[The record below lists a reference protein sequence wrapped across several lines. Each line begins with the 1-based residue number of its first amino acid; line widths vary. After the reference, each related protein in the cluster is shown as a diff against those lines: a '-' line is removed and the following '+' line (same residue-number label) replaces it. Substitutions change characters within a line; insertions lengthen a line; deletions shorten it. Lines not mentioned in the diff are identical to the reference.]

1 MRFVAAA
8 LGCVDLEGAEVARM
22 TSQHPRRQHIYRRRR
37 VIGLAAAVVGLVVAA
52 LLVLTMMP
60 SAAPTFTPAATSAP
74 PPAPPALP
82 APPAPTA
89 SAASATPNASAASAT
104 PKGHGMGPDGATA
117 ACTDGTQIY
126 DPNPR
131 TDNACAAHGGFAK

>member
-1 MRFVAAA
+1 
-8 LGCVDLEGAEVARM
+8 M
-22 TSQHPRRQHIYRRRR
+22 TSQHRRRQQIYRRRR
-37 VIGLAAAVVGLVVAA
+37 VIGLAAAVVGLAVAA

-60 SAAPTFTPAATSAP
+60 STAPTFTPAATSAP
-74 PPAPPALP
+74 PPAPTASATPNAS
-82 APPAPTA
+82 AA
-89 SAASATPNASAASAT
+89 SAASATPNASAT

-131 TDNACAAHGGFAK
+131 TDNACAAHGGFAKVYD

>member
-8 LGCVDLEGAEVARM
+8 LGCVHLEGAKVARM
-22 TSQHPRRQHIYRRRR
+22 TSQHPRRQQIYRRRR

-60 SAAPTFTPAATSAP
+60 GAAPTFTPAATSARV
-74 PPAPPALP
+74 A
-82 APPAPTA
+82 APTA
-89 SAASATPNASAASAT
+89 SAASAASAT

-131 TDNACAAHGGFAK
+131 TDNACAAHGGFAKIYD

>member
-1 MRFVAAA
+1 
-8 LGCVDLEGAEVARM
+8 
-22 TSQHPRRQHIYRRRR
+22 
-37 VIGLAAAVVGLVVAA
+37 
-52 LLVLTMMP
+52 MMP

-74 PPAPPALP
+74 PPAP
-82 APPAPTA
+82 T
-89 SAASATPNASAASAT
+89 ASATPYASAAPNASAT

-131 TDNACAAHGGFAK
+131 TDNACAAHGGFAKVYD

>member
-8 LGCVDLEGAEVARM
+8 LGCVHLEGAEVARM
-22 TSQHPRRQHIYRRRR
+22 TSQHRRRQQIYRRRR

-74 PPAPPALP
+74 PPA
-82 APPAPTA
+82 
-89 SAASATPNASAASAT
+89 PNASAASAT

-131 TDNACAAHGGFAK
+131 TDNACAAHGGFAKVYD

>member
-8 LGCVDLEGAEVARM
+8 LGCVHLEGAEVARM
-22 TSQHPRRQHIYRRRR
+22 TSQQHGRRQQIYRRRR

-74 PPAPPALP
+74 PPAP
-82 APPAPTA
+82 TA
-89 SAASATPNASAASAT
+89 SAASPT

-131 TDNACAAHGGFAK
+131 TDNACAAHGGFAKVYD

>member
-1 MRFVAAA
+1 MRVVAAA
-8 LGCVDLEGAEVARM
+8 LGCVHLEGAEVARM
-22 TSQHPRRQHIYRRRR
+22 TSLHRRRQQIYSRRR

-60 SAAPTFTPAATSAP
+60 SAAPTVTPAATSAP
-74 PPAPPALP
+74 PPAP
-82 APPAPTA
+82 TA
-89 SAASATPNASAASAT
+89 SAAPAP

-131 TDNACAAHGGFAK
+131 TDNACAAHGGFAKVYD

>member
-1 MRFVAAA
+1 
-8 LGCVDLEGAEVARM
+8 
-22 TSQHPRRQHIYRRRR
+22 
-37 VIGLAAAVVGLVVAA
+37 LAAAVVGLVVAA
-52 LLVLTMMP
+52 LLVFTMMP

-74 PPAPPALP
+74 PPAP
-82 APPAPTA
+82 T
-89 SAASATPNASAASAT
+89 ASATPTASAASAT

-131 TDNACAAHGGFAK
+131 TDNACAAHGGFAKVYD

>member
-8 LGCVDLEGAEVARM
+8 LGCVHLEGAEVARM
-22 TSQHPRRQHIYRRRR
+22 TSQHPRRQQIYRRRR
-37 VIGLAAAVVGLVVAA
+37 VIGLTAAVVGLVVAA

-60 SAAPTFTPAATSAP
+60 GAAPTFTPAATSAP
-74 PPAPPALP
+74 PPAP
-82 APPAPTA
+82 TA
-89 SAASATPNASAASAT
+89 FAASATPNASAASAT

-131 TDNACAAHGGFAK
+131 TDNACAAHGGFAKVYD

>member
-8 LGCVDLEGAEVARM
+8 LGCVHLEGAEVARM
-22 TSQHPRRQHIYRRRR
+22 TSQHRRRQQIYRRRR

-60 SAAPTFTPAATSAP
+60 SAAPTFTPA
-74 PPAPPALP
+74 
-82 APPAPTA
+82 
-89 SAASATPNASAASAT
+89 AASAT

-131 TDNACAAHGGFAK
+131 TDNACAAHGGFAKVYD

>member
-8 LGCVDLEGAEVARM
+8 LGCVHLEGAEVARM
-22 TSQHPRRQHIYRRRR
+22 TSQHRRRQQIYRRRR

-74 PPAPPALP
+74 PPV
-82 APPAPTA
+82 PTA
-89 SAASATPNASAASAT
+89 SAAPNASATSAT

-131 TDNACAAHGGFAK
+131 TDNACAAHGGFAKVYD